1 MKIHNNRKNCLYPC
15 GASAFAAACALGIV
29 LSVSFS
35 QEVFA
40 DSPPF
45 AYTKEQWARLRDNTL
60 EFDEIADLIHEYNST
75 IKKNAIA
82 YEDYKG
88 KDSDEIA
95 QEYYDTADE
104 IYSSIEYPD
113 SDDSNYGSRLASAQS
128 SEMSADQMM
137 ERGDENVTDS
147 DTVLWGYQKT
157 EKSLV
162 QSAQN
167 QMVSY
172 WNSVVS
178 LESTKNAVAKAETAL
193 EIAKTKAA
201 AGSVTQT
208 EVLTAMET
216 LFHAQA
222 NITTAESNIASTKE
236 KLCLSMGW
244 SYGADAEIGA
254 LPEPAVS
261 YSSTIQLEEDI
272 AKAVENNYDLKILN
286 RQVKNA
292 RTYMVQSSYE
302 STLKSSEE
310 AVKSNVKSAYQ
321 SLLLAELQYE
331 QVMKSFVLAE
341 KNMQTADRKKAAGT
355 ISANAYQTQQYTYV
369 DAKVQKETA
378 AISLL
383 KAQLAYQWA
392 VDGLASSV

>member
-1 MKIHNNRKNCLYPC
+1 MNKNRKQKRYA
-15 GASAFAAACALGIV
+15 GAVAAAAAFSLGIPLAATVPDVV
-29 LSVSFS
+29 L
-35 QEVFA
+35 A

-45 AYTKEQWARLRDNTL
+45 AYTEEKWASLRDNTL

-75 IKKNAIA
+75 VKKNAIS

-95 QEYYDTADE
+95 QEYYDAADE
-104 IYSSIEYPD
+104 IYSSLEYPD
-113 SDDSNYGSRLASAQS
+113 SDDSNYGSRLASVTS

-137 ERGDENVTDS
+137 ERGDENVTDA
-147 DTVLWGYQKT
+147 DTVLWGYNKT

-167 QMVSY
+167 QMISY

-178 LESTKNAVAKAETAL
+178 LESTKNVVAKAEKSL
-193 EIAKTKAA
+193 EIAQTKAA
-201 AGSVTQT
+201 AGSATQT
-208 EVLTAMET
+208 EVLNAMET
-216 LFHAQA
+216 LFNAQA
-222 NITTAESNIASTKE
+222 NVTTAESNIGSIKE

-254 LPEPAVS
+254 LPEPDLS

-272 AKAVENNYDLKILN
+272 AKALENNYDLKILN

-292 RTYMVQSSYE
+292 RTYTVQQTYE
-302 STLKSSEE
+302 TTLKSSEE
-310 AVKSNVKSAYQ
+310 AVKSNVRSAYQ

-331 QVMKSFVLAE
+331 QTLKSFELAE
-341 KNMQTADRKKAAGT
+341 KKQQSADRKKAAGT
-355 ISANAYQTQQYTYV
+355 ISPNTYATQQYSYV

-378 AISLL
+378 AMSLL

-392 VDGLASSV
+392 VNGLASSV

>member
-1 MKIHNNRKNCLYPC
+1 MKKNIKQKRYA
-15 GASAFAAACALGIV
+15 GAVAAAAAFSLGILLAV
-29 LSVSFS
+29 AVPDVAL
-35 QEVFA
+35 A

-45 AYTKEQWARLRDNTL
+45 AYTEEKWASLRDNTL

-75 IKKNAIA
+75 VKKNTIS

-95 QEYYDTADE
+95 QEYYDAADE
-104 IYSSIEYPD
+104 IYSSLEYPD
-113 SDDSNYGSRLASAQS
+113 SDDSNYGSRLASVTS

-137 ERGDENVTDS
+137 ERGDENVADA
-147 DTVLWGYQKT
+147 DTVLWGYNKT

-167 QMVSY
+167 QMISY

-178 LESTKNAVAKAETAL
+178 LESTKNAVAKAEKSL
-193 EIAKTKAA
+193 EIAQTKAA
-201 AGSVTQT
+201 AGSATQT
-208 EVLTAMET
+208 EVLNAMET
-216 LFHAQA
+216 LFNAQA
-222 NITTAESNIASTKE
+222 NVITAESNIASTKE

-254 LPEPAVS
+254 LPEPDLS

-272 AKAVENNYDLKILN
+272 AKALENNYDLKILN

-292 RTYMVQSSYE
+292 RTYTVQQTYE
-302 STLKSSEE
+302 TTLKSSEE
-310 AVKSNVKSAYQ
+310 AVKSNVRSAYQ

-331 QVMKSFVLAE
+331 QALKSFELEEKTMQSAE
-341 KNMQTADRKKAAGT
+341 RKKAAGT
-355 ISANAYQTQQYTYV
+355 ISTNTYATQQYSYV

-378 AISLL
+378 AMSLL
-383 KAQLAYQWA
+383 KAQLAYRWA
-392 VDGLASSV
+392 VNGLASSV